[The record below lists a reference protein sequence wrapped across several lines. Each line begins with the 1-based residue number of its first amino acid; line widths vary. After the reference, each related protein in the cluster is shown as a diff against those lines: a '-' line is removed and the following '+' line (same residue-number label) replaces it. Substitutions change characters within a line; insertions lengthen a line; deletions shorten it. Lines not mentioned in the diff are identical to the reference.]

1 MTSQSTLWE
10 LEPHTIGKH
19 LVLRKYLE
27 AWLPIMSRWNGRV
40 VFIDAFAGPGQ
51 YSGGEDGS
59 PIIALK
65 ALIEHSY
72 RRQMRTRFD
81 YVFVEKDAKRHNHLK
96 LLLMEMQDRIPP
108 NCTYHLV
115 NSKFDEA
122 LTEELKRLEDQRKN
136 LAPVLVMIDPFG
148 VSETPMKTISL
159 VLANAKAEVYISFM
173 YSFMN
178 RFIDHPNMEPHLDD
192 LFGTDQWRI
201 ARSIEDPEARKQFL
215 YGLYRDQLRLAGA
228 KQVLLF
234 EMYDGN
240 RLVYAIFFGTKN
252 LEGSDKMKEAIWKVV
267 PTGDYRFRSGMDSQ
281 LHMGATLIDYSS
293 LRLALQ
299 EEFKATPKVDIET
312 VIDFVKSDKTDFYSG
327 QVRNHALRPMELEG
341 TLEIH
346 SEVKRR
352 KGSYPSGSLLT
363 FLSNRPREPEIQH
376 KMF

>member
-1 MTSQSTLWE
+1 MASNSKLWD

-72 RRQMRTRFD
+72 RQQMRTHFD
-81 YVFVEKDAKRHNHLK
+81 YVFIEKDAQRHNHLK
-96 LLLMEMQDRIPP
+96 LMLMELQDRIPP
-108 NCTYHLV
+108 NCTYNLV
-115 NSKFDEA
+115 NSTFDEA

-136 LAPVLVMIDPFG
+136 LAPALVMIDPFG

-159 VLANAKAEVYISFM
+159 ILANAKAEVYISFM

-192 LFGTDQWRI
+192 LFGTDQWQM
-201 ARSIEDPEARKQFL
+201 ARRIEDSEARKQFL
-215 YGLYRDQLRLAGA
+215 YGLYCGQLKLAGA
-228 KQVLLF
+228 KQVLHF

-281 LHMGATLIDYSS
+281 LHMGATLIDYGS
-293 LRLALQ
+293 LRRALH
-299 EEFKATPKVDIET
+299 EEFKTKPKVDIET
-312 VIDFVKSDKTDFYSG
+312 VTDFVKSDKTDFYSG
-327 QVRNHALRPMELEG
+327 QLRTHALRPMENEGILEVYFG
-341 TLEIH
+341 A
-346 SEVKRR
+346 KRR
-352 KGSYPSGSLLT
+352 KGTYPPGSLLT
-363 FLSNRPREPEIQH
+363 FRSNRPDETDVQH